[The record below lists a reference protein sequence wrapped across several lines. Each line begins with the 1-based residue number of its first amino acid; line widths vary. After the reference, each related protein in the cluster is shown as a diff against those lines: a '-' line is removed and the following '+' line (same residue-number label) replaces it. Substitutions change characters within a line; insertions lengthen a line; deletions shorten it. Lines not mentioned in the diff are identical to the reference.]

1 MYRFGI
7 IGDDVR
13 MKYLF
18 DGLKKDGYAARY
30 TDGDGATEVIADS
43 DIIVLPVNRLG
54 LLALCK
60 NKTVFGGFTS
70 VYDVPTGATVY
81 NYLDNGVYTVK
92 NALATAEGAVFVAMQ
107 NQSTLLAGKSVAV
120 CGFGNIG
127 KILCHKLL
135 ALGCFVTVCARS
147 ELQRAEAEN
156 MGAAACGFAALPLF
170 KPSIIF
176 NTVPAPVLNSAVL
189 SALCDDTL
197 IIELASAPGGVDK
210 NYADAHG
217 ICVIKAGGLPAK
229 YCPRFAGEVLK
240 NTVLSMLEEV

>member
-18 DGLKKDGYAARY
+18 EGLKKDGYTARFAE
-30 TDGDGATEVIADS
+30 GDGAKEVIADS
-43 DIIVLPVNRLG
+43 DIIVLPVNKFG

-70 VYDVPTGATVY
+70 AYDLPTGAVVY
-81 NYLDNGVYTVK
+81 NYLNNKVYTVK

-107 NQSTLLAGKSVAV
+107 NQNTLLAGKRVAV

-135 ALGCFVTVCARS
+135 ALGCSVTVCARS
-147 ELQRAEAEN
+147 EVQRAEAEN
-156 MGAAACGFAALPLF
+156 MGAEACSFGALPLF

-176 NTVPAPVLNSAVL
+176 NSVPAPVLDSAIL
-189 SALCDDTL
+189 GALCSDTL
-197 IIELASAPGGVDK
+197 IIELASAPGGVDV

-217 ICVIKAGGLPAK
+217 ICIIKAGGLPAK
-229 YCPRFAGEVLK
+229 YCPQFAGEVLK